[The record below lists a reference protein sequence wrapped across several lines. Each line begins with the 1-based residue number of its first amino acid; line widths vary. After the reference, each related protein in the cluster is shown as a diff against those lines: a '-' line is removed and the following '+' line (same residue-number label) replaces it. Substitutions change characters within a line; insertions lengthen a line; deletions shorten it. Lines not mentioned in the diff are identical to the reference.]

1 MHGYDGMMSG
11 WGMGWGM
18 GMGGFGV
25 VGLLVVLFVILGFA
39 VIVRRGRN
47 S

>member
-11 WGMGWGM
+11 GGMGWGM